1 MIRIVDDPIY
11 SFTRA
16 EYDALRLEYDS
27 TEAWQYNPRPFEDW
41 LHFVKK
47 RQYTTYREEHP

>member
-47 RQYTTYREEHP
+47 RQYTTYREENP